1 MKMIKKRWVKIVSIM
16 LAVVMLLCLIV
27 FGLFYRRAET
37 SILEKIGIG
46 HIFEVKEIRLA
57 QYDYSAKDKLSMSDK
72 AKLFVILSHTE
83 KYSKDKHKP
92 YLPKGA
98 FLLHPNISFRDDSSH
113 RGHGIYWEYEKGIL
127 EYTFPGDSGKKS
139 GKYFLEQKYAQEL
152 KSLFDKYTMVGGT
165 GQ

>member
-1 MKMIKKRWVKIVSIM
+1 MKMMKKRWVKMLGIVS
-16 LAVVMLLCLIV
+16 AAVMLLCLID
-27 FGLFYRRAET
+27 FGFFYWRAET
-37 SILEKIGIG
+37 SILGKIGIG

-57 QYDYSAKDKLSMSDK
+57 QYDYSAKEKLSMSDK

-83 KYSKDKHKP
+83 KYSKDRHKP
-92 YLPKGA
+92 YLPEGA

-139 GKYFLEQKYAQEL
+139 GKYFLNQKYAREL
-152 KSLFDKYTMVGGT
+152 KFLFDKYTIAGGT
-165 GQ
+165 G